1 MMASKGLVEEK
12 RIVYELLLAPI
23 LIFTAVEETYVSGQD
38 TSIIVLFFLGFVCH
52 FVSD

>member
-23 LIFTAVEETYVSGQD
+23 FTAVEET
-38 TSIIVLFFLGFVCH
+38 
-52 FVSD
+52 